1 MFRLCIRHLDKQSQ
15 QVNSQCCSALLTT
28 ARKTTIFPQLGASP
42 HSGHALH
49 WISKTHG
56 CNIEKQ
62 TNWFR
67 TSHGSKTKRLM
78 KVQQNSLCVWWS
90 PVGDRGWASQ
100 RRWITETGA
109 GVVAM
114 LTCKPGDIWHVE
126 QPKCGNVKE
135 CHGMSLTTAF
145 IRLWEPN
152 NKHQNINQSI
162 QRKNA
167 TTVGWPRAA
176 GRKLGVC
183 SRNDSFWLLPW
194 NHPQKE
200 VWSESNNGRKCLSPI
215 RLKKDAQRIILL
227 W

>member
-1 MFRLCIRHLDKQSQ
+1 MLL
-15 QVNSQCCSALLTT
+15 LLTT

-62 TNWFR
+62 TNRFR

-100 RRWITETGA
+100 RRCITETGA

-135 CHGMSLTTAF
+135 CHWQLRLLDFGNQTTNIKTSINLFKEKTLPQLDGQEQLGENWAF
-145 IRLWEPN
+145 
-152 NKHQNINQSI
+152 
-162 QRKNA
+162 
-167 TTVGWPRAA
+167 AA
-176 GRKLGVC
+176 EMTA
-183 SRNDSFWLLPW
+183 SDY
-194 NHPQKE
+194 
-200 VWSESNNGRKCLSPI
+200 CLFSPPTKGSMKWI
-215 RLKKDAQRIILL
+215 
-227 W
+227 